1 MKNLITLVV
10 FLSFVATSFAS
21 SRVVSWSEAMA
32 SQPEVNALPAELTTL
47 SAEEFIALTPKQ
59 VRDLTGKR
67 MSIKET
73 LQLKAAQ
80 RLVKKATKP
89 NADIDKTVYIILAI
103 VGLGW
108 LAMGLLSDWSG
119 NDWIINLV
127 LTLLCWLPGVIH
139 AFIKM
144 KDYY

>member
-1 MKNLITLVV
+1 M
-10 FLSFVATSFAS
+10 ATSFAS
-21 SRVVSWSEAMA
+21 SRVVNWSEVMA
-32 SQPEVNALPAELTTL
+32 SQPEVNALPAELTQL

-73 LQLKAAQ
+73 LRLKAAQ
-80 RLVKKATKP
+80 RMVKKATKP
-89 NADIDKTVYIILAI
+89 NAADIDKTVYIILAI